1 MIQEQNTFAD
11 FPNGCLSDGV
21 AADVVIIGI
30 PYGVPYQAG
39 ETSPSHHAP
48 DAIRAASNRYP
59 EDVISWDFDL
69 HSTLLKDSAI
79 SVMDY
84 GNLEGDANDP
94 VGNLARGR
102 DAVRAILKKKA
113 LPIVLGGD
121 DSIPLMAF
129 EAYEGM
135 CNINI
140 LQIDAHI
147 DWRDEVGGQTKGFSS
162 AMRRASELD
171 CVDRIIQVGA
181 RGTGT
186 ARKQELD
193 AALEYGVQ
201 IISGYDV
208 HKNGVSQILASLPS
222 DKPCYLTI
230 DCDGLDPSIM
240 PAVMSP
246 IAGGVGYYQ
255 ILELI
260 RGIHKKA
267 GLAGLNVVEFVP
279 HKDIND
285 IGAVT
290 AMRIIWNFIGEI
302 AKQGKKLIA

>member
-1 MIQEQNTFAD
+1 MIQEQNTFAG
-11 FPNGCLSDGV
+11 FPAGCLTDGD

-30 PYGVPYQAG
+30 PYGVPYQAD
-39 ETSPSHHAP
+39 EISPCYHAP

-69 HSTLLKDSAI
+69 HSTLLNDSAI
-79 SVMDY
+79 SVVDY
-84 GNLEGDANDP
+84 GNLEGDTDDP
-94 VGNLARGR
+94 GGNLVRGR
-102 DAVRAILKKKA
+102 DAVRTILKKDA

-129 EAYEGM
+129 EAYEEM
-135 CNINI
+135 HNINI

-147 DWRDEVGGQTKGFSS
+147 DWRDEVGGQKKGFSS
-162 AMRRASELD
+162 TMRRASELN

-193 AALEYGVQ
+193 AAIEYGSL
-201 IISGYDV
+201 IISGYDL
-208 HKNGVSQILASLPS
+208 HKNGVGQILDSLPS

-255 ILELI
+255 ILDLI

-279 HKDIND
+279 HKDINS

-302 AKQGKKLIA
+302 AKQGKNPIT